1 MTTKKEAFAVPTIY
15 LSPSTQ
21 EYNPYVTGG
30 DEEYYMNLLADEL
43 EPWLRSSGI
52 RWTRNDPGMTA
63 ADAIRQSNQGNYD
76 LHLALHSNA
85 SPPGQAGQNRG
96 SVVYYDPRSSR
107 GRRAAQIIARN
118 LRDIYPGRVQTL
130 TTTER
135 GEANKTTAPAVLVE
149 VAYHDNPEDAMWITA
164 NLPAIA
170 ENLALSV
177 TEYLGVPLVEPHP
190 ETTGRVA
197 VSSGG
202 LNLRSRPSTSAGVL
216 MVMPNRAPVTILGQ
230 WNDWY
235 VVEYRGNIGYAAARY
250 IASR

>member
-130 TTTER
+130 TTTEL
-135 GEANKTTAPAVLVE
+135 GEVNKTTAPAVLVE

-177 TEYLGVPLVEPHP
+177 TGV
-190 ETTGRVA
+190 
-197 VSSGG
+197 
-202 LNLRSRPSTSAGVL
+202 AG
-216 MVMPNRAPVTILGQ
+216 P
-230 WNDWY
+230 DSD
-235 VVEYRGNIGYAAARY
+235 ERGNPVGLVYLALAWEGGEHVREIHAAGPRPRIRTVAASHGLDLLRRY
-250 IASR
+250 LTGLEL

>member
-1 MTTKKEAFAVPTIY
+1 
-15 LSPSTQ
+15 
-21 EYNPYVTGG
+21 
-30 DEEYYMNLLADEL
+30 MNLLADEL

-130 TTTER
+130 TTTEL
-135 GEANKTTAPAVLVE
+135 GEVNKTTAPAVLVE

>member
-130 TTTER
+130 TTTEL
-135 GEANKTTAPAVLVE
+135 GEVNKTTAPAVLVE
-149 VAYHDNPEDAMWITA
+149 VAYHDNPEDAMWISA
-164 NLPAIA
+164 NLPSIG
-170 ENLALSV
+170 ENLASSV
-177 TEYLGVPLVEPHP
+177 AEFFGTPMRSPWGQLQTRLGL
-190 ETTGRVA
+190 
-197 VSSGG
+197 
-202 LNLRSRPSTSAGVL
+202 
-216 MVMPNRAPVTILGQ
+216 
-230 WNDWY
+230 D
-235 VVEYRGNIGYAAARY
+235 
-250 IASR
+250 